1 MLMVMAGLLIMF
13 IDLKTFCCGNLNIFF
28 RSQRKEKKKQD
39 GFKTA
44 VKYSA
49 QKLAEKGVVLEI
61 EGLPK
66 NQYVVYLTAAVNA
79 TYIRGLPRLNFK
91 MSIVRHHIVFS
102 FLCSTIN

>member
-1 MLMVMAGLLIMF
+1 L
-13 IDLKTFCCGNLNIFF
+13 CFF
-28 RSQRKEKKKQD
+28 QRAQRKEKKKQV

-66 NQYVVYLTAAVNA
+66 NQYVPQTMWKH
-79 TYIRGLPRLNFK
+79 LNLIKQPLFVSENLK
-91 MSIVRHHIVFS
+91 TNS
-102 FLCSTIN
+102 FDFPQLRT